1 MCADLSLAANPQ
13 AGGGSVKVS
22 THPKGH
28 IITNGLREKL
38 VKLGLV
44 DSNGDLDIPKLLA
57 VERPI
62 HLEPGIYGG
71 SVTSLLQFLIY
82 STEVA
87 PADILTFAEK
97 HGKSLSADNIRTLL
111 RRGLK

>member
-1 MCADLSLAANPQ
+1 M
-13 AGGGSVKVS
+13 KVS

-62 HLEPGIYGG
+62 NLEPGISGG

-87 PADILTFAEK
+87 PADILAFADR
-97 HGKSLSADNIRTLL
+97 HWKSFYADDIRALL